1 MEPAPRS
8 LRSLANGCQADR
20 VWPEPAELLEMNFSN
35 VSISGNRSV
44 INGVVYNGSVSIIN
58 GQVFVDGKL
67 QNGGGQSIKGDG
79 QAAEESRNLSDHF
92 TRVEASG
99 INGLQI
105 KCGSSEE
112 KLQLQGE
119 SNILP
124 LIETRV
130 EDGTL
135 HIGPKPGE
143 SFSTNQPIQVTL
155 FMDNLD
161 NLELSG
167 SVDSQVSGLH
177 SERLNLDL
185 SGSSKVKLEGTA
197 RKLDLDL
204 SGASSASAM
213 GLMVDDVRAD
223 MSGASKAFVA
233 PRNTLEV
240 DGSGAS
246 SLAYQGNPKVS
257 KDLSGAA
264 QLHQL

>member
-1 MEPAPRS
+1 M
-8 LRSLANGCQADR
+8 
-20 VWPEPAELLEMNFSN
+20 
-35 VSISGNRSV
+35 SGGGSV
-44 INGVVYNGSVSIIN
+44 INGKHYSGNVSIIN
-58 GQVFVDGKL
+58 GQVFVNGEPEGGGDSVQGDGKA
-67 QNGGGQSIKGDG
+67 
-79 QAAEESRNLSDHF
+79 AAESRDLSDRF

-105 KCGSSEE
+105 QCGQSDE
-112 KLQLQGE
+112 KVELKGE

-130 EDGTL
+130 QDGVL
-135 HIGPKPGE
+135 HIGPRSGE
-143 SFSTNQPIQVTL
+143 NFSSNQPIHVTL

-167 SVDSQVSGLH
+167 SVDSQVQGLH
-177 SERLNLDL
+177 SDRLGLEL

-197 RKLDLDL
+197 RQLDLDM

-233 PRNTLEV
+233 PQKSLEV

-246 SLAYQGNPKVS
+246 SVAYQGNPSVS

-264 QLHQL
+264 SLNRL